1 MKFNWSLRTEQLIM
15 SSDLDLKHI
24 GAQYERVA
32 LDEKNLPYNPVE
44 LLTEWFSKAVDAKI
58 PYANAATIST
68 INEKG
73 SPESRVILIKEIKE
87 GQIIFFT
94 NYNSDKAKAISKNNK
109 VGINIYWKELDRQ
122 IRINGTADKIPPKES
137 EAYFQSRP
145 YESQISATISNQ
157 SSVVTRDELE
167 RLTDELKL
175 KYPDSPLPCPEYWG
189 GYEISISEIEFWQG
203 RPNRLHDRFR
213 YELTDKWEKSRL
225 AP

>member
-1 MKFNWSLRTEQLIM
+1 M

-32 LDEKNLPYNPVE
+32 LEEKDLPYNPID
-44 LLTEWFSKAVDAKI
+44 LLTKWFTKAVDSKI

-73 SPESRVILIKEIKE
+73 YPESRVILIKEIKE

-94 NYNSDKAKAISKNNK
+94 NYNSHKAQAIEKNNK

-122 IRINGTADKIPPKES
+122 IRVNGSAEKLTFKES
-137 EAYFQSRP
+137 EEYFQSRP
-145 YESQISATISNQ
+145 YESQVSATISNQ
-157 SSVVTRDELE
+157 SSEVTRDELE

-175 KYPDSPLPCPEYWG
+175 KYPKTPLPCPEYWG
-189 GYEISISEIEFWQG
+189 GYEITVHEIEFWQG
-203 RPNRLHDRFR
+203 RPNRLHDRFH
-213 YELTDKWEKSRL
+213 YELTDKWNLKRL